1 MPLYRPVE
9 HEATARGLAWLLAGK
24 PRDWPETMPGTSF
37 RPRTN
42 PALQARY
49 VRWQSAMT
57 AALNHQG

>member
-1 MPLYRPVE
+1 
-9 HEATARGLAWLLAGK
+9 
-24 PRDWPETMPGTSF
+24 MPGTSF